1 MAERDAGAAR
11 GGRVGAMRGARALVC
26 GCMCALVCGMPLQT
40 ADFEH
45 GDSSSPLQDGPE
57 SLGAV
62 WNGELHRLLV
72 ASEDDQPSEEAGS
85 GADSPDDDG
94 DPPARRWRRNSAL
107 FLGFLSTLVALAC
120 IYIVFSSGGLVIL
133 DESEGLYECHL
144 TLTLAL
150 THTLAGT
157 PALALPPTLALPLTL
172 TPALTRSPHANPNP
186 GQKACAQAQAGLRDQ
201 RAEPDGVHAEAK
213 ERSQKEAKGGS
224 QRGREGGR
232 PPRA

>member
-1 MAERDAGAAR
+1 MRGISAERDACAAR
-11 GGRVGAMRGARALVC
+11 GGRVAPMRRARALAC

-45 GDSSSPLQDGPE
+45 GESSSPLQDGPE
-57 SLGAV
+57 SLGAL

-72 ASEDDQPSEEAGS
+72 ASEDDQSSEEAGS
-85 GADSPDDDG
+85 GDDSPDNDG
-94 DPPARRWRRNSAL
+94 VPPARHWRRNSAL

-150 THTLAGT
+150 THTLNPSSASNPS
-157 PALALPPTLALPLTL
+157 PA
-172 TPALTRSPHANPNP
+172 SDPNP
-186 GQKACAQAQAGLRDQ
+186 S
-201 RAEPDGVHAEAK
+201 PN
-213 ERSQKEAKGGS
+213 S
-224 QRGREGGR
+224 
-232 PPRA
+232 